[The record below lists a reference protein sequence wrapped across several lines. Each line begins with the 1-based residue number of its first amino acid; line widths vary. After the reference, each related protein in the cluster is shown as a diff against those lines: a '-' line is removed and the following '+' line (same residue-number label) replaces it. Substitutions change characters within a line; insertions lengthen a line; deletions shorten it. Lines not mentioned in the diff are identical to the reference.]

1 MSNGAVSETSP
12 LLGGENSNHYG
23 SGSQE
28 QHDHGTS
35 HDESLSRVAVFR
47 SHLRMY
53 APVYLCGLFLL
64 VVDLP
69 GYIAEVNRVRMYE
82 LAVCRDWYSHTNKS
96 VINPINGEIPEELCK
111 IPAVQSELAD
121 FSGMQMLLDELVGK
135 MTIIYD
141 SSAYIN

>member
-1 MSNGAVSETSP
+1 MSVDATSETSP
-12 LLGGENSNHYG
+12 LLGRENGNHYN

-28 QHDHGTS
+28 QHDHGNS
-35 HDESLSRVAVFR
+35 HNESPSRVAVFR
-47 SHLRMY
+47 SHLRIY
-53 APVYLCGLFLL
+53 APVYFCGLFLL

-96 VINPINGEIPEELCK
+96 VINPITGDIPEELCK

-135 MTIIYD
+135 MTIIT
-141 SSAYIN
+141 I